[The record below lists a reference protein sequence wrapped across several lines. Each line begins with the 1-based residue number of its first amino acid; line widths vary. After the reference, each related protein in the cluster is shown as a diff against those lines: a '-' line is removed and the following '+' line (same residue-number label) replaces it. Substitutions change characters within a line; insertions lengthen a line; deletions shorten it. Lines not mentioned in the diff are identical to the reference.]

1 MKKKLTRDEIQLTI
15 CDMFWDMSN
24 SDCKQCPYFT
34 KKGECSLRKDLE
46 KVFTS
51 APAPAPIP
59 TADKWVEQ
67 ICSKFAEDNRIAYS
81 RAAKYVIVVDV
92 AKDAMA
98 LAHCSRKDN
107 FDLRVGIAIA
117 YARLYNLPI
126 HPEYASKKDKVLG
139 RDN

>member
-1 MKKKLTRDEIQLTI
+1 MEKKLTRDEIQMAI
-15 CDMFWDMSN
+15 CDMFWDMGGSN
-24 SDCKQCPYFT
+24 CRKCPYFT
-34 KKGECSLRKDLE
+34 EKHECTLKKDLE

-51 APAPAPIP
+51 APAPIP

-92 AKDAMA
+92 AKDTMA

-117 YARLYNLPI
+117 YARLRGLPV

-139 RDN
+139 RDD

>member
-1 MKKKLTRDEIQLTI
+1 MEKKLTRDEIRQAI
-15 CDMFWDMSN
+15 CDMFWDMSGSN
-24 SDCKQCPYFT
+24 CKQCPYFT
-34 KKGECSLRKDLE
+34 EKHECTLEKDLE

-51 APAPAPIP
+51 ASTPIP
-59 TADKWVEQ
+59 TADKWVER

-92 AKDAMA
+92 AKDTMA

-117 YARLYNLPI
+117 YARLYGLPV

-139 RDN
+139 RDD